1 MPRFTN
7 LFRKLVQKF
16 RLNKA
21 SHQQKNCDRI
31 MRPIISLGK
40 DIFFYGFGNF
50 LYSLM
55 QLICMPIIIRGMSMN
70 EIANWNILLPV
81 GILLSSMV
89 TFGMDSAIPR
99 FVMDKEETEKK
110 LTFSTGLFFVMSLA
124 ITTSFFLALLTTQS
138 AKMFNISTTYLSSY
152 WILLGWLPGIIFSQY
167 FQKWVQ
173 YTFQRNKFLGVI
185 ALQSATYLTLILFL
199 NFSEQINL
207 YNVMMAYLASTW
219 VSGFLG
225 LYFSYHMIIFKFD
238 RILLI
243 KLIKYGGPFMALAFG
258 FNMIFSFDKFI
269 LSRNVSSEEFA
280 IYSQTFRVAAI
291 FAMIV
296 SSFNFAFGPFSLSL
310 LNKNEGPDIF
320 KKLKTYYLLFIC
332 LAGLCFIAFGKV
344 IILLLSGPDFIS
356 GYKYLPLFI
365 MGYIFYGLYSFAQL
379 GIIYSKKS
387 YLGLYSLSAGLI
399 TTIGLDFILVSPIKG
414 FGTGLGYVLGVTVM
428 VFLANIF
435 SQKYL
440 KIETNSLKDSL
451 LIFIFIVISFCFSN
465 FYWTNNTYID
475 SMAKFISLTLIFGLL
490 LLLPPFSSEPKIFR
504 QFFSKILSRYN
515 SI

>member
-1 MPRFTN
+1 
-7 LFRKLVQKF
+7 
-16 RLNKA
+16 
-21 SHQQKNCDRI
+21 
-31 MRPIISLGK
+31 MRAINSLGK
-40 DIFFYGFGNF
+40 DIFFYGIGNF

-55 QLICMPIIIRGMSMN
+55 QLICMPIIISDMSMK
-70 EIANWNILLPV
+70 EVANWNILLPL
-81 GILLSSMV
+81 GMLLSSMV

-99 FVMDKEETEKK
+99 FIIDKEESEKK
-110 LTFSTGLFFVMSLA
+110 LTFSTGLCFVMGLA
-124 ITTSFFLALLTTQS
+124 IATSFFLALLTTQS
-138 AKMFNISTTYLSSY
+138 IKFFNISTTYLTSY
-152 WILLGWLPGIIFSQY
+152 WLLLGWLPGVIFSQY

-185 ALQSATYLTLILFL
+185 ALQSATYLALILFMK
-199 NFSEQINL
+199 FSEQITL
-207 YNVMMAYLASTW
+207 YNVMLASFASTW
-219 VSGFLG
+219 ISSFLG

-238 RILLI
+238 RNLLI
-243 KLIKYGGPFMALAFG
+243 KLIKYGGPFMILAFG
-258 FNMIFSFDKFI
+258 FNLIFSFDKFI
-269 LSRNVSSEEFA
+269 LSRNVSSQDFA
-280 IYSQTFRVAAI
+280 IYSQTFRVTAV
-291 FAMIV
+291 FAMII

-310 LNKNEGPDIF
+310 LNKAEGPDIF
-320 KKLKTYYLLFIC
+320 KKIKTYYLLFIC
-332 LAGLCFIAFGKV
+332 LSGLCFIAFGKL

-387 YLGLYSLSAGLI
+387 FLGLYALSAGLI

-414 FGTGLGYVLGVTVM
+414 FGTGLGYVFGVAVM

-465 FYWTNNTYID
+465 FYWNNNIYID
-475 SMAKFISLTLIFGLL
+475 SVAKFISLTFIFGLL
-490 LLLPPFSSEPKIFR
+490 LLLPPFSSEPKNLR
-504 QFFSKILSRYN
+504 QNFSKILSRSN